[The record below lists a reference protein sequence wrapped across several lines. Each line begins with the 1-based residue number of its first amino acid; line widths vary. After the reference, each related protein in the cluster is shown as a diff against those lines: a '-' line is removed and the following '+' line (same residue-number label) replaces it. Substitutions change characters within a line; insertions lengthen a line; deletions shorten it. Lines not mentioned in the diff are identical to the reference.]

1 MEIITQ
7 LRRPPDLADQSEQRA
22 HPRYEDEQ
30 QLLAQIVMSPSQQFS
45 PGQLV
50 RGRTVDV
57 SLGGLQFHCA
67 EQLAPRT
74 LLDLWIDASD
84 TPEKFF
90 LIAVVRWCRA
100 IPKTHATPG
109 TTAVHGVIQGRPS
122 LDPSSGTGYAIGA
135 ALRQSAAT
143 DHSRWRDYLERRHER

>member
-7 LRRPPDLADQSEQRA
+7 LRRPPDLADQTEQRA

-30 QLLAQIVMSPSQQFS
+30 ALIAQIVMSPSSQFI

-50 RGRTVDV
+50 RGQTVDV
-57 SLGGLQFHCA
+57 SLGGLQFHCSA
-67 EQLAPRT
+67 QLAPRT
-74 LLDLWIDASD
+74 LLDLWVDASD

-100 IPKTHATPG
+100 IPNTRAASAILPLPGMIQELPASNTPSP
-109 TTAVHGVIQGRPS
+109 AA
-122 LDPSSGTGYAIGA
+122 YAIGA

-143 DHSRWRDYLERRHER
+143 DHTRWRDYLERRHER

>member
-7 LRRPPDLADQSEQRA
+7 LRRPPDLADQTEQRA

-30 QLLAQIVMSPSQQFS
+30 QLLAQIVMSPSRQFS
-45 PGQLV
+45 PGHLV

-67 EQLAPRT
+67 AQLAPRT
-74 LLDLWIDASD
+74 LLDLWVDASD

-100 IPKTHATPG
+100 IPSTRAASATVPGLTHGQPACG
-109 TTAVHGVIQGRPS
+109 T
-122 LDPSSGTGYAIGA
+122 SSPTGYAIGA